1 MSNVICA
8 VMICAGQKMMLAQSV
23 DCLFTPEVRG
33 KRQTTTHDHVTL
45 SAENLFGDSLLY
57 KESQKSFL

>member
-23 DCLFTPEVRG
+23 DSLFTPEVRG
-33 KRQTTTHDHVTL
+33 KKNNTRWRDT
-45 SAENLFGDSLLY
+45 FGG
-57 KESQKSFL
+57 KFV